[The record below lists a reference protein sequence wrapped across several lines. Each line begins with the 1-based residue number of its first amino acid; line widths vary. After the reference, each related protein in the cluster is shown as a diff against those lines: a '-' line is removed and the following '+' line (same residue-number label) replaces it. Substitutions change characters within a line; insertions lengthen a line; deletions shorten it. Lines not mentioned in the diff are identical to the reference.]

1 MPTILVKGFL
11 ACDTAQLSKD
21 TAIGTR
27 IILGV
32 WALQAPLL
40 TPCVILNKP
49 CTSCFFFDFPSGK
62 EGFTY
67 VFIFSYN

>member
-27 IILGV
+27 IIGV

-40 TPCVILNKP
+40 TPCVILSKP
-49 CTSCFFFDFPSGK
+49 CTSCFLG
-62 EGFTY
+62 
-67 VFIFSYN
+67 